1 MINLDERYHNYLDG
15 SKKLRID
22 GVDERLNAYG
32 WHCDGNEIKGYYLT
46 TENYKLFY
54 NMNEQFIKAIT
65 IAIDKKMITADQGFE
80 IIREQ
85 SVERTNVVNETIGFN
100 QKR

>member
-1 MINLDERYHNYLDG
+1 MINLDERYHDYLDG

-22 GVDERLNAYG
+22 GTDERLNAYG

-54 NMNEQFIKAIT
+54 NLNEQFL
-65 IAIDKKMITADQGFE
+65 KMEPLRKVA
-80 IIREQ
+80 
-85 SVERTNVVNETIGFN
+85 VEA
-100 QKR
+100 

>member
-1 MINLDERYHNYLDG
+1 MINLDERYHDYLNG

-46 TENYKLFY
+46 TENYKLYY
-54 NMNEQFIKAIT
+54 NMNEQFIKMEAL
-65 IAIDKKMITADQGFE
+65 
-80 IIREQ
+80 REP
-85 SVERTNVVNETIGFN
+85 VVS
-100 QKR
+100 

>member
-1 MINLDERYHNYLDG
+1 MVNLDERYHDYLDG

-22 GVDERLNAYG
+22 GTDERLNAYG

-54 NMNEQFIKAIT
+54 NMNEQFIKMEAL
-65 IAIDKKMITADQGFE
+65 
-80 IIREQ
+80 REP
-85 SVERTNVVNETIGFN
+85 VVS
-100 QKR
+100 

>member
-1 MINLDERYHNYLDG
+1 MINLDERYHDYLDG

-32 WHCDGNEIKGYYLT
+32 WQCVGNEIKGYYLT

-54 NMNEQFIKAIT
+54 NMNEQFIKMEAL
-65 IAIDKKMITADQGFE
+65 
-80 IIREQ
+80 REP
-85 SVERTNVVNETIGFN
+85 VVS
-100 QKR
+100 

>member
-1 MINLDERYHNYLDG
+1 MINLDERYHDYLDG

-46 TENYKLFY
+46 TENYKLYY
-54 NMNEQFIKAIT
+54 NMNERFL
-65 IAIDKKMITADQGFE
+65 KMEAL
-80 IIREQ
+80 REPVI
-85 SVERTNVVNETIGFN
+85 S
-100 QKR
+100 

>member
-32 WHCDGNEIKGYYLT
+32 WHCDGNDIKGYYLT

-54 NMNEQFIKAIT
+54 NMNEQFIKMEAL
-65 IAIDKKMITADQGFE
+65 
-80 IIREQ
+80 REP
-85 SVERTNVVNETIGFN
+85 VVS
-100 QKR
+100 